1 MQAEHLLGLLVRG
14 TLAHLAPKFDA
25 PGPSRCQAG
34 LDPIADQVALELR
47 QARHDGA
54 HQFAARGAEVEA
66 EARLSQDANFPAVQ
80 VVERL
85 NEVLRAAAPQA
96 EVRRLR
102 ELLEPTKVDIAER
115 KAKHGQMKLK

>member
-1 MQAEHLLGLLVRG
+1 MQAEHPLDLLVRG

-54 HQFAARGAEVEA
+54 HQFAARGAETQPRGRSTQDLVQTLDDLHGWKA
-66 EARLSQDANFPAVQ
+66 SVLAQTGLSF
-80 VVERL
+80 ESR
-85 NEVLRAAAPQA
+85 
-96 EVRRLR
+96 
-102 ELLEPTKVDIAER
+102 
-115 KAKHGQMKLK
+115 